1 MEFLQSADRA
11 VSVFFGGI
19 DCGIIDFLMV
29 LFSTVT
35 EFGAAYIVLALCLF
49 IFVKDRKQAVTV
61 LAALLI
67 GFLLCHVLKDI
78 FDRTR
83 PYIELGIDII
93 VSPPFGSSFPSA
105 HSATSFSVASA
116 TFLLYRKKLPI
127 LAVGTVI
134 FAAIVAFSR
143 IWLCVHYLSDVVVGS
158 AVGIVTGIITVLL
171 FGKIQDKF
179 FMKTD
184 RDR

>member
-19 DCGIIDFLMV
+19 DCSVIDFLMV

-67 GFLLCHVLKDI
+67 GFLLCHILKDI

-93 VSPPFGSSFPSA
+93 VSPPLGSSFPSA

-143 IWLCVHYLSDVVVGS
+143 IWLCVHYLSDVVAGAILGFMCGFASVS
-158 AVGIVTGIITVLL
+158 LFEYIVSMFI
-171 FGKIQDKF
+171 
-179 FMKTD
+179 
-184 RDR
+184 